1 MSDSDI
7 VQDFLVESYE
17 NLDRLDRDLVGLEK
31 NPQDKDALAGVF
43 RTIHTIKGTCGFL
56 GFNKLEKVAH
66 VGENLLTRLRD
77 GQLTLNPEI
86 TTALLS
92 MVDAIRQMLQEIKS
106 TGQDG
111 DVDYPQLR
119 ETLTRLQTSS
129 AVQAPSTP
137 ARPSDSKPLLHAEA
151 SAIINLAP
159 PEAAPQQIVP
169 AAEPRKKIDDALHKP
184 IRGKI
189 GGVLVERGQ
198 VQPADIERALAEQEH
213 GDRRRLGEI
222 LVALG
227 LAKPEDVLAA
237 QQSLEVKTHSDAP
250 ETIRVG
256 VNLLDKLMTL
266 VGELV
271 LARNQ
276 LVQLTNALDDT
287 GLQGVSERMNL
298 IATELQEQVMKT
310 RMQPIG
316 NIWGQF
322 PRTVRDVALG
332 CGKEVVIEMVGK
344 ETELDKT
351 IIEAIKDPLTH
362 LVRNSVDHGIELPED
377 RVKAGKEPAGRLIL
391 RAFHEGGQVNIEIS
405 DDGAGLNGERIRKK
419 AVERGL
425 ITADQAGRMPE
436 REVFNMIF
444 LPGFSTAEKVTN
456 VSGRGVGMDVVKT
469 NIEKIGGNVEV
480 HSTRGAGTTVRVKIP
495 LTLAIIPALVV
506 TCGGDRYAI
515 PQVSLLELVRIEAEH
530 AHNAVEMVHGV
541 PVYRLRGRL
550 LPLVYLDRELKVEID
565 GQTTNVQTKVTQASG
580 DIDFSQVR
588 DKHRQWNITLQ
599 QVLEGK
605 VSLTPQQAGSYEHC
619 ALGKWIYSTGLN
631 EYGAIEEMSVL
642 EKTHRHFHELV
653 HNVLLLKSTGD
664 DAGAQLELKTLHQV
678 SERIMELTSI
688 VETKVLEFRNVS
700 IVVLQADDRQFGLV
714 VDEINDTEEIVVKPL
729 RKQLK
734 TIKTFAGSSIM
745 GDGRV
750 ALILDVLGLAQRA
763 SVVTET
769 RERPTTE
776 KGAASAASA
785 TEMQTFLL
793 FAGPGDSRMAIPLST
808 LARLEEFPVAQVEMS
823 GSQWVTQYRGQILP
837 LVRLEIAM
845 EERRHKLLASRTL
858 PTADSGPIQVLVLNH
873 QDRSFGLV
881 VDRILDIVED
891 RADVKTAATRKS
903 VLYSVVIGDRVTEL
917 LDIPAILR
925 SADAYA
931 TRCSQ
936 SAKAAE
942 AAH

>member
-17 NLDRLDRDLVGLEK
+17 NLDRLDRELVGLEK
-31 NPQDKDALAGVF
+31 NPQDRDALGSVF

-56 GFNKLEKVAH
+56 GFDKLEKVAH

-86 TTALLS
+86 TTALLG
-92 MVDAIRQMLQEIKS
+92 MVDAVRQMLKEIGS

-111 DVDYPQLR
+111 DADYPELR
-119 ETLTRLQTSS
+119 ETLTRLQAPAAASVARAPVPTAASDLKPLPRVE
-129 AVQAPSTP
+129 AAAPTPTKENPPAPSEP
-137 ARPSDSKPLLHAEA
+137 
-151 SAIINLAP
+151 
-159 PEAAPQQIVP
+159 AAP
-169 AAEPRKKIDDALHKP
+169 AATEPPKKKDDTPRKP
-184 IRGKI
+184 SRGKI
-189 GGVLVERGQ
+189 GGLLVERGV
-198 VQPADIERALAEQEH
+198 VQAADIARALEEQEH

-227 LAKPEDVLAA
+227 LAKMEDVLAA
-237 QQSLEVKTHSDAP
+237 QQTLDAKPRDAAP

-276 LVQLTNALDDT
+276 LMQLTNNLENT
-287 GLQGVSERMNL
+287 GLQAVSERMNL

-316 NIWGQF
+316 IIWGQF

-332 CGKEVVIEMVGK
+332 CGKEVAIEMEGK

-377 RVKAGKEPAGRLIL
+377 RVRKGKDRVGRLIL
-391 RAFHEGGQVNIEIS
+391 RAFHESGQVNIEIS
-405 DDGAGLNGERIRKK
+405 DDGAGLNAERIRKK

-425 ITADQAGRMPE
+425 ITPEQAARMPE
-436 REVFNMIF
+436 REIFNLIF

-469 NIEKIGGNVEV
+469 NVEKIGGAVDV
-480 HSTRGAGTTVRVKIP
+480 QSTLGRGTTVRVKIP

-506 TCGGDRYAI
+506 TCGGERYAI
-515 PQVSLLELVRIEAEH
+515 PQVSLLELVRIEADE
-530 AHNAVEMVHGV
+530 VGKGIELVHGA

-550 LPLVYLDRELKVEID
+550 LPLVYLNRELKLAADARPATEND
-565 GQTTNVQTKVTQASG
+565 GAVN
-580 DIDFSQVR
+580 
-588 DKHRQWNITLQ
+588 
-599 QVLEGK
+599 
-605 VSLTPQQAGSYEHC
+605 
-619 ALGKWIYSTGLN
+619 
-631 EYGAIEEMSVL
+631 
-642 EKTHRHFHELV
+642 
-653 HNVLLLKSTGD
+653 
-664 DAGAQLELKTLHQV
+664 
-678 SERIMELTSI
+678 
-688 VETKVLEFRNVS
+688 
-700 IVVLQADDRQFGLV
+700 IVVLRADEHRFGLI
-714 VDEINDTEEIVVKPL
+714 VDQINDTEEIVVKPL

-734 TIKTFAGSSIM
+734 TVKTFAGSSIM
-745 GDGRV
+745 GDGKV

-763 SVVTET
+763 GVVSET
-769 RERPTTE
+769 RDRNAAEKTTE
-776 KGAASAASA
+776 SAISAA
-785 TEMQTFLL
+785 EKQTFLL

-837 LVRLEIAM
+837 LVRLEVAL
-845 EERRHKLLASRTL
+845 EERRNKLRALQA
-858 PTADSGPIQVLVLNH
+858 PPAADSGPIQVLVLNH
-873 QDRSFGLV
+873 DGRSFGLV
-881 VDRILDIVED
+881 VERILDIVED
-891 RADVKTAATRKS
+891 QAEVRSAATRPS

-917 LDIPAILR
+917 LDIPSILR
-925 SADAYA
+925 SADATA
-931 TRCSQ
+931 MRSD
-936 SAKAAE
+936 SAPRTQGQGAN
-942 AAH
+942 

>member
-1 MSDSDI
+1 MAAMSDTDI

-31 NPQDKDALAGVF
+31 NPQDREALAGVF

-86 TTALLS
+86 TTALLG
-92 MVDAIRQMLQEIKS
+92 MVDAVRQMLKEIGS

-111 DVDYPQLR
+111 DADYPELR
-119 ETLTRLQTSS
+119 ETLTRLQAPAAASVARAPVPTAASDLKPLPRVE
-129 AVQAPSTP
+129 AAAPTPTKENPPAPSEP
-137 ARPSDSKPLLHAEA
+137 
-151 SAIINLAP
+151 
-159 PEAAPQQIVP
+159 AAP
-169 AAEPRKKIDDALHKP
+169 AATEPPKKKDDTPRKP
-184 IRGKI
+184 SRGKI
-189 GGVLVERGQ
+189 GGLLVERGV
-198 VQPADIERALAEQEH
+198 VQAADIARALEEQEH

-227 LAKPEDVLAA
+227 LAKMEDVLAA
-237 QQSLEVKTHSDAP
+237 QQTLDAKPRDAAP

-276 LVQLTNALDDT
+276 LMQLTNNLENT
-287 GLQGVSERMNL
+287 GLQAVSERMNL

-316 NIWGQF
+316 IIWGQF

-332 CGKEVVIEMVGK
+332 CGKEVAIEMEGK

-377 RVKAGKEPAGRLIL
+377 RVRKGKDRVGRLIL
-391 RAFHEGGQVNIEIS
+391 RAFHESGQVNIEIS
-405 DDGAGLNGERIRKK
+405 DDGAGLNAERIRKK

-425 ITADQAGRMPE
+425 ITPEQAARMPE
-436 REVFNMIF
+436 REIFNLIF

-469 NIEKIGGNVEV
+469 NVEKIGGAVDV
-480 HSTRGAGTTVRVKIP
+480 QSTLGRGTTVRVKIP

-506 TCGGDRYAI
+506 TCGGERYAI
-515 PQVSLLELVRIEAEH
+515 PQVSLLELVRIEADE
-530 AHNAVEMVHGV
+530 VGKGIELVHGA

-550 LPLVYLDRELKVEID
+550 LPLVYLNRELKLAAEARSATGSD
-565 GQTTNVQTKVTQASG
+565 GAVN
-580 DIDFSQVR
+580 
-588 DKHRQWNITLQ
+588 
-599 QVLEGK
+599 
-605 VSLTPQQAGSYEHC
+605 
-619 ALGKWIYSTGLN
+619 
-631 EYGAIEEMSVL
+631 
-642 EKTHRHFHELV
+642 
-653 HNVLLLKSTGD
+653 
-664 DAGAQLELKTLHQV
+664 
-678 SERIMELTSI
+678 
-688 VETKVLEFRNVS
+688 
-700 IVVLQADDRQFGLV
+700 IVVLRADEHRFGLI
-714 VDEINDTEEIVVKPL
+714 VDQINDTEEIVVKPL

-734 TIKTFAGSSIM
+734 TVKTFAGSSIM
-745 GDGRV
+745 GDGKV

-763 SVVTET
+763 GVVSET
-769 RERPTTE
+769 RDRNAAEKTTE
-776 KGAASAASA
+776 SAISAA
-785 TEMQTFLL
+785 EKQTFLL

-837 LVRLEIAM
+837 LVRLEVAL
-845 EERRHKLLASRTL
+845 EERRNKLRALQA
-858 PTADSGPIQVLVLNH
+858 PPAADSGPIQVLVLNH
-873 QDRSFGLV
+873 DGRSFGLV
-881 VDRILDIVED
+881 VERILDIVED
-891 RADVKTAATRKS
+891 QAEVRSAATRPS

-917 LDIPAILR
+917 LDIPSILR
-925 SADAYA
+925 SADATA
-931 TRCSQ
+931 MRSD
-936 SAKAAE
+936 SAPRTQGQGAN
-942 AAH
+942 